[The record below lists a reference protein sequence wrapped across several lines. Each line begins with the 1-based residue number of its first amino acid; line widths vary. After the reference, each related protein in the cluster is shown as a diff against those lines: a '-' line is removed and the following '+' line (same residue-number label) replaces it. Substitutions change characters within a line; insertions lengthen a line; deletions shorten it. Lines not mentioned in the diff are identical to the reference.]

1 MIFEYK
7 FLLEKYSMTDKLN
20 EQNQKIKQKIREF
33 EKDILNITTQ
43 QQ

>member
-1 MIFEYK
+1 
-7 FLLEKYSMTDKLN
+7 MTDKLN